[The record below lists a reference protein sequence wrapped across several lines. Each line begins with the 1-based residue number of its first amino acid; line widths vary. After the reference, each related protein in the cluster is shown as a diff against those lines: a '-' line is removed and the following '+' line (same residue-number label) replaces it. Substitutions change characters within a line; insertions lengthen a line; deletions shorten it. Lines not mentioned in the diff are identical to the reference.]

1 MTVFSLLFTSQH
13 TSNMAKEAAAKPA
26 AAKADAPA
34 KAGKKKG
41 SGGKK
46 VSPYNRYMKEQ
57 LAVLKAEKPDM
68 PHQER
73 FKLVAQRWKTAKEN
87 PVSEKA

>member
-1 MTVFSLLFTSQH
+1 MTVLSSFSPQQH
-13 TSNMAKEAAAKPA
+13 TSIMAKEAAAKA
-26 AAKADAPA
+26 SVAKSDTSS
-34 KAGKKKG
+34 KAGKKKS

-46 VSPYNRYMKEQ
+46 ISPYNRFMKDQ
-57 LAVLKAEKPDM
+57 LAVLKAEKPDL

-87 PVSEKA
+87 PKAEKA